1 MIDWTVWHHLLQRYV
16 NDQGQVNY
24 QAWQTEEPDTLR
36 HWLAALQPAELTN
49 LGTNGHLAFWL
60 NLYNALTIQQVLDRY
75 PIPSI
80 RPSLLGVPNWLA
92 FWQFFNRTVLTWGDR
107 ALSLN
112 DIEHKILRPEFEE
125 PRIHFAL
132 VCASIGC
139 PLLRPEAYWPDQ
151 VQEQLEADAIRF
163 INNSNK
169 VSYSP
174 QSQTLACSKIF
185 KWYKA
190 DFLKVAPS
198 VAAYIQPYLKANMP
212 LEPTPTVAY
221 LPYDWTLNRQ

>member
-1 MIDWTVWHHLLQRYV
+1 MIDWTVWHHLLQHYV

-24 QAWQTEEPDTLR
+24 QTWQTEEPDTLR
-36 HWLAALQPAELTN
+36 HWLTALQPADLVN
-49 LGTNGHLAFWL
+49 LGTNEHLAFWL

-75 PIPSI
+75 PMPSI
-80 RPSLLGVPNWLA
+80 RPPILGVPNWLA

-107 ALSLN
+107 TLSLN

-139 PLLRPEAYWPDQ
+139 PLLRPEAYWPEQ

-163 INNSNK
+163 INNPKK
-169 VSYSP
+169 VSYTP
-174 QSQTLACSKIF
+174 QSHTLACSKIF

-198 VAAYIQPYLKANMP
+198 VAAYIQPYLKADMP
-212 LEPTPTVAY
+212 LELAPTLTY
-221 LPYDWTLNRQ
+221 LPYDWALNRQ